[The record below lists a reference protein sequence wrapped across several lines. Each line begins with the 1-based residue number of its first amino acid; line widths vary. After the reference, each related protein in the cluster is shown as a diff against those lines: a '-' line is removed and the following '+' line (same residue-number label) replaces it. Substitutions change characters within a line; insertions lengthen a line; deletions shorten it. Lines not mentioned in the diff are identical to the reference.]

1 MQNDMRDRL
10 VDLIKE
16 CHKKENDIMFGENRP
31 LEFDEW
37 TGIYADHL
45 IANGVTI
52 SPLTVGDMVDKWFSH
67 NETVAIWH
75 DKKGENCHCLLWKGM
90 GWDIP
95 NEFKKLCFIKFFGT
109 IPESIMDADTI
120 NIEVAPYI
128 KPAYEQKLKELSEN
142 D

>member
-45 IANGVTI
+45 IANGVIVPPCKVGDKVYTI
-52 SPLTVGDMVDKWFSH
+52 SIDREIEEYTVLGVVEYPNGWFVGVHYGGCSYTIPVDK
-67 NETVAIWH
+67 V
-75 DKKGENCHCLLWKGM
+75 
-90 GWDIP
+90 
-95 NEFKKLCFIKFFGT
+95 FFT
-109 IPESIMDADTI
+109 KDQA
-120 NIEVAPYI
+120 
-128 KPAYEQKLKELSEN
+128 EQKLKELSEN
-142 D
+142 G